1 MDGASK
7 KEKVAM
13 NPFPIEA
20 ARRGCIRLL
29 HSALIVTAMLA
40 QVAFPQKRI
49 TPGYLFNSD
58 PTCRQIGDTFYLF
71 TTQDP
76 FTVEF
81 QRDNSFFKGMY
92 AYHAFTTTDFDH
104 WVDHGSILTG
114 RDVSWNAGQAL
125 WDGDAGIPANGQFY
139 AYAPFRLNSTSEA
152 NYGRYD
158 IGVFTSSNVL
168 GPYKD
173 VFGAP
178 MKNVDGSP
186 LEGLSPAVVI
196 GDDGSPYLIWGSGDT
211 EKHEV
216 MLARLK
222 PNMIELAEKPRL
234 LAVPK
239 KDACGNLDYFESPF
253 LFKEGSKWY
262 LTYVSYKDDK
272 GPSCD
277 AHGSYVE
284 YAVADSMFGPFD
296 APAKN
301 LIYPVAGGQE
311 SVQQG
316 VCQYRESRYLAYHV
330 PYFDV
335 VPYNDHH
342 RQVAVTALTILPDG
356 SLLPIHP
363 QEDLGVGTPGVTY
376 LTLDAFAPRREAAE
390 FQIRANAEGE
400 KGLSGEYQ
408 MQLKDGGYLQF
419 HNMDFGA
426 GADGFRVEVSSEN
439 AALKNTTLELRL
451 DNPAG
456 KLIGSVSIEGGRG
469 RTAYSILTG
478 PVSAEARG
486 IHDLCLIARGEGG
499 DEQGHLFNLTWFAF
513 TKR

>member
-1 MDGASK
+1 MRNSWINVQHRRPYRSLASLRRSLA
-7 KEKVAM
+7 VATILTQM
-13 NPFPIEA
+13 
-20 ARRGCIRLL
+20 G
-29 HSALIVTAMLA
+29 SA
-40 QVAFPQKRI
+40 QKLI

-76 FTVEF
+76 FSVEF
-81 QRDNSFFKGMY
+81 QRDNSFFRGMY

-125 WDGDAGIPANGQFY
+125 WDGDTGIPANGRFY

-158 IGVFTSSNVL
+158 VGVFTADNVL
-168 GPYKD
+168 GPYRD
-173 VFGAP
+173 VYGAP
-178 MKNVDGSP
+178 MKNIDGSP
-186 LEGLSPAVVI
+186 LEGLSPAVI
-196 GDDGSPYLIWGSGDT
+196 QGDDGSPYLIWGSGDT

-222 PNMIELAEKPRL
+222 PNMVELAEKPRS

-239 KDACGNLDYFESPF
+239 MDSCGNLGYFESPM
-253 LFKEGSKWY
+253 LFKAGAKWY

-272 GPSCD
+272 RPGCGVK
-277 AHGSYVE
+277 GSYVE
-284 YAVADSMFGPFD
+284 YAVSDSMYGPFD
-296 APAKN
+296 APARD

-316 VCQYRESRYLAYHV
+316 VCQYRERWYIAYHV
-330 PYFDV
+330 PYEDV

-342 RQVAVTALTILPDG
+342 RQVAVTLLEILPDA
-356 SLLPIHP
+356 SLRAIHP
-363 QEDLGVGTPGVTY
+363 EDDHGVGTPGVTH

-390 FQIRANAEGE
+390 FQIRSKAEGE

-408 MQLKDGGYLQF
+408 MKLKDGGYLQF
-419 HNMDFGA
+419 HDMDFGS
-426 GADGFRVEVSSEN
+426 GAAGFRVEVSSEN
-439 AALKNTTLELRL
+439 TELKDAALEFRL

-456 KLIGSVSIEGGRG
+456 ALIGTARIDGGHEKTAYSVLAGSVS
-469 RTAYSILTG
+469 S
-478 PVSAEARG
+478 VARG
-486 IHDLCLIARGEGG
+486 VHDLCLVARGSGG
-499 DEQGHLFNLTWFAF
+499 DAPGHLFNVTWFAF
-513 TKR
+513 MKR

>member
-1 MDGASK
+1 MSLFRILPQYRLPYRSLASILRRS
-7 KEKVAM
+7 VAIATILTQM
-13 NPFPIEA
+13 
-20 ARRGCIRLL
+20 G
-29 HSALIVTAMLA
+29 SA
-40 QVAFPQKRI
+40 QKLV

-76 FTVEF
+76 VSVEF
-81 QRDNSFFKGMY
+81 QRDNSFFRGMY

-125 WDGDAGIPANGQFY
+125 WDGDAGIPANGRFY

-158 IGVFTSSNVL
+158 VGIFTADNVL
-168 GPYKD
+168 GPYRD

-178 MKNVDGSP
+178 MKNMDGSP
-186 LEGLSPAVVI
+186 LEGLSPAVI
-196 GDDGSPYLIWGSGDT
+196 QGDDGSPYLIWGSGDT

-222 PNMIELAEKPRL
+222 PNMVELAEKPRS

-239 KDACGNLDYFESPF
+239 IDACGNLGYFESPM
-253 LFKEGSKWY
+253 LFKAGAKWY

-272 GPSCD
+272 GPGCGVK
-277 AHGSYVE
+277 GSYVE
-284 YAVADSMFGPFD
+284 YAVSDSMFGPFD
-296 APAKN
+296 APARD

-316 VCQYRESRYLAYHV
+316 ICQYRGRWYIAYHV
-330 PYFDV
+330 PYEDV

-342 RQVAVTALTILPDG
+342 RQVAVTSLAILPDA
-356 SLLPIHP
+356 SLRAIHP
-363 QEDLGVGTPGVTY
+363 EDDPGVGKPGVTH
-376 LTLDAFAPRREAAE
+376 LALDAFAPRREAAE
-390 FQIRANAEGE
+390 FQIRSKAEGE

-408 MQLKDGGYLQF
+408 MKLKDGGYLQF
-419 HNMDFGA
+419 HDVDFGS
-426 GADGFRVEVSSEN
+426 GAVGFRIEVSSEN
-439 AALKNTTLELRL
+439 TILKDATLEFRL

-456 KLIGSVSIEGGRG
+456 ALIGTARIESGRG
-469 RTAYSILTG
+469 KTTYSVLTG
-478 PVSAEARG
+478 PVNSTARG
-486 IHDLCLIARGEGG
+486 VHDLCLVARGNGG
-499 DEQGHLFNLTWFAF
+499 DAQGHLFNLTWFAF